1 LLLGVEKMNR
11 ARSELFGL
19 GGVYAWLVIAFVL
32 IGPCEVSA
40 EEAGEGRYRL
50 EYPAA
55 EQFCPPVV
63 GFFQEVQETIG
74 RAGGHT
80 FRHQPNGGYGLPVV
94 DKVGGVNLL
103 HLGAD
108 VGWYRVG
115 EPVYAVANGIV
126 RASQGEEDVS
136 GKVEGGGGTANRV
149 GTSKAPSPGPSPK
162 GRGSK
167 KLEWGNFV
175 VIEHKLSDGKYA
187 TTIYGHLANE
197 RLVNVGDEVRAGQQI
212 GTIGTTKVNGGY
224 KPHLHLGVRDG
235 RMAEVGRKLVL
246 MLGATDRPTPRAA
259 GDGGNAEPSPNL
271 SLRGRG
277 ILVEIAAVRE
287 DAIVLKGAE
296 ALPSELQM
304 GLDGRKFAVRKTGA
318 QAEVDSA
325 FLYYVPSPEFLI
337 VGYGLSTEGWRDP
350 MEFLR
355 EHGAEVAP
363 APFSRAARGKQ
374 VRTAKGAKKVE

>member
-1 LLLGVEKMNR
+1 MRR
-11 ARSELFGL
+11 ACNELFAL
-19 GGVYAWLVIAFVL
+19 GGISAWLVLVFVL
-32 IGPCEVSA
+32 VEPRGARA
-40 EEAGEGRYRL
+40 EERNAEPSPDLSLKGRVTIGYRF
-50 EYPAA
+50 EYAAA
-55 EQFCPPVV
+55 EQFCPPVA
-63 GFFQEVQETIG
+63 GFFEEVQQTIG
-74 RAGGHT
+74 RAGGRT

-126 RASQGEEDVS
+126 RASQGELQIEAL
-136 GKVEGGGGTANRV
+136 KKPAND
-149 GTSKAPSPGPSPK
+149 TKTKANSKRPK
-162 GRGSK
+162 M
-167 KLEWGNFV
+167 LEWGNFV
-175 VIEHKLSDGKYA
+175 VIEHKLPDGKYS

-197 RLVNVGDEVRAGQQI
+197 RLVKVGDEVRAGQQI

-235 RMAEVGRKLVL
+235 RMAVAGRKLVL
-246 MLGATDRPTPRAA
+246 MLTTAKATV
-259 GDGGNAEPSPNL
+259 L
-271 SLRGRG
+271 
-277 ILVEIAAVRE
+277 EIAAVRE
-287 DAIVLKGAE
+287 DAIVLRGAE

-304 GLDGRKFAVRKTGA
+304 GLDGRKFSIRKTGA
-318 QAEVDSA
+318 QAEVNPE

-350 MEFLR
+350 IEFLR

-363 APFSRAARGKQ
+363 ATFFRAARSKQ
-374 VRTAKGAKKVE
+374 VRTAKGAKTVE